1 MPYVLKHRSFPSH
14 HEHAHTPQTHINAH
28 AHTQTTMHTEEHILN
43 HSQAQSH
50 VHSHKEYT
58 HIDIH
63 IIICTEKT
71 QVEHTHTH
79 TQTRA
84 HRTHRHRHTV
94 LCVFNLL
101 ASAAS
106 AHGLPQTLVPC
117 AVHAPARAPCG
128 QCRPTESKCATLWLG
143 STILGPAL
151 GTLLPWI
158 SYSLGVRQLRGR
170 GPPAQLL
177 QPSSLG
183 AGWGGEEQPG
193 ILMFGLRLPPG
204 SLRTSRKDPTVGEV
218 AWSIVGHKTRRGW
231 ALSPG
236 FLLQGPLSSMSG
248 TKGGKMGVG

>member
-1 MPYVLKHRSFPSH
+1 M
-14 HEHAHTPQTHINAH
+14 
-28 AHTQTTMHTEEHILN
+28 
-43 HSQAQSH
+43 
-50 VHSHKEYT
+50 
-58 HIDIH
+58 
-63 IIICTEKT
+63 
-71 QVEHTHTH
+71 
-79 TQTRA
+79 
-84 HRTHRHRHTV
+84 
-94 LCVFNLL
+94 LCVLSLL

-128 QCRPTESKCATLWLG
+128 QHRPTESKCETLWLG

-170 GPPAQLL
+170 GSPSQLL

-193 ILMFGLRLPPG
+193 ILIFGAGLLPG
-204 SLRTSRKDPTVGEV
+204 SLRWSRKDPAVGEV
-218 AWSIVGHKTRRGW
+218 AWRIVGHKTRRGR

-236 FLLQGPLSSMSG
+236 FLLQGPLSSVSG
-248 TKGGKMGVG
+248 TKEGKMGVG

>member
-1 MPYVLKHRSFPSH
+1 M
-14 HEHAHTPQTHINAH
+14 
-28 AHTQTTMHTEEHILN
+28 
-43 HSQAQSH
+43 
-50 VHSHKEYT
+50 
-58 HIDIH
+58 
-63 IIICTEKT
+63 
-71 QVEHTHTH
+71 
-79 TQTRA
+79 
-84 HRTHRHRHTV
+84 
-94 LCVFNLL
+94 LCVLSLL

-128 QCRPTESKCATLWLG
+128 QHRPTESKCETLWLG

-170 GPPAQLL
+170 GSPSQLL

-193 ILMFGLRLPPG
+193 ILIFGAGLLPG
-204 SLRTSRKDPTVGEV
+204 SLRWSRKDPAVGEV
-218 AWSIVGHKTRRGW
+218 AWRIVGHKTRRGW

-236 FLLQGPLSSMSG
+236 FLLQGPLSSVSG
-248 TKGGKMGVG
+248 TKEGKMGVG